1 MGAPSPGSV
10 GFRILVRAS
19 LPSLMERT
27 AKEIGRKRKQEKGKE
42 KGKEKRKGISMY
54 ACWFL
59 APQTQKSESKVAIVL
74 LLASSGTIQLC
85 VLGLHRGLPEGLGP
99 SWGLPGV
106 NLVRKLTGQWDP

>member
-1 MGAPSPGSV
+1 MGAPLPGSV

-27 AKEIGRKRKQEKGKE
+27 EKEMGRKRKQEKGKE

-85 VLGLHRGLPEGLGP
+85 VLGSHRGLPEGQTV
-99 SWGLPGV
+99 S
-106 NLVRKLTGQWDP
+106 TT

>member
-1 MGAPSPGSV
+1 MGAPSLGSV

-27 AKEIGRKRKQEKGKE
+27 EKEMGRKRKQEKGKE

-59 APQTQKSESKVAIVL
+59 APQTKKSESKVAIVL

-85 VLGLHRGLPEGLGP
+85 VLGLHRGLPEGLWP
-99 SWGLPGV
+99 SWGLPSGS
-106 NLVRKLTGQWDP
+106 LVRELTGQWGP